1 MPEQDAAGV
10 LYHVV
15 VDEQEIKKALNF
27 EGIISVRVIY

>member
-15 VDEQEIKKALNF
+15 VDEFLSNT
-27 EGIISVRVIY
+27 VIQKNDSG